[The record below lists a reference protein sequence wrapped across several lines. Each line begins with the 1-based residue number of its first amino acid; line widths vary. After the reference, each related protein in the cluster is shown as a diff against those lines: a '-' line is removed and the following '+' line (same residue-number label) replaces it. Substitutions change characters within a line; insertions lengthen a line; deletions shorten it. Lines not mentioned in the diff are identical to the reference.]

1 MRARFTVT
9 LLISAVLAG
18 AYAVYSG
25 RIAIQDKWNP
35 WAPLRIEEPLHWFSR
50 LKLGRLSTDD
60 ALCLSVLG
68 QAQMRYQPVPDRET
82 APGCGFDNAVRI
94 ERTSVR
100 VSEPFTLSCRSAVAL
115 ALWERHV
122 VQPAAQARFA
132 EDVVRV
138 DHFGSYACRNVY
150 NRKDAP
156 LSRHATAD
164 AFDVAGF
171 TLASGRRV
179 SVERDWGSGDADG
192 LFLRDVRDGAC
203 RVFDS
208 VLGPEY
214 NAAHRNHLHLD
225 RGGYRACR

>member
-1 MRARFTVT
+1 MGARLTAA
-9 LLISAVLAG
+9 LLLSILLACV
-18 AYAVYSG
+18 YAIWSG
-25 RIAIQDKWNP
+25 RISIPDEWNP
-35 WAPLRIEEPLHWFSR
+35 WAPLKIEDPLHWLTR
-50 LKLGRLSTDD
+50 MKLARLSKDD
-60 ALCLSVLG
+60 AMCLSFL
-68 QAQMRYQPVPDRET
+68 AQTPMRYQAVPDRET
-82 APGCGFDNAVRI
+82 GPGCGFDNAVRI

-122 VQPAAQARFA
+122 VQPAARARFA
-132 EDVVRV
+132 EEVLRV
-138 DHFGSYACRNVY
+138 DHFGSYACRNIY
-150 NRKDAP
+150 GRKDAP

-192 LFLRDVRDGAC
+192 LFLREVRDGAC

-214 NAAHRNHLHLD
+214 NTAHRNHLHLD
-225 RGGYRACR
+225 RGGYRVCR